1 MKVQCFS
8 DPTLLDFA
16 IVANDMPADERA
28 QVEAFTGQT
37 YDAQRIA
44 ADNFLIPGPKWV
56 MKAGDQPLCVG
67 GYHGMRPGVWRDYML
82 TTAAAWSP
90 EHFFSVTRF
99 ARKIMDSMFKA
110 GVAHRL
116 ECVALAARYARPEL
130 AKWYKILGL
139 HYEGTHHGYCANG
152 ADAITLARVKH

>member
-16 IVANDMPADERA
+16 MVANDMPDDERR
-28 QVEAFTGQT
+28 QVEAFSGLA

-56 MKAGDQPLCVG
+56 MKAGDLPLCAG
-67 GYHGMRPGVWRDYML
+67 GYIQVRNGVWRDYML
-82 TTAAAWSP
+82 TTAAAWAP
-90 EHFFSVTRF
+90 EHWLSVTRF
-99 ARKIMDSMFKA
+99 ARKIMNSMFTA

-116 ECVALAARYARPEL
+116 ECITTAERYARPEL

-139 HYEGTHHGYCANG
+139 HYEGTHHGYCASG
-152 ADAITLARVKH
+152 ADAVTLARVKH